1 MPSPDTAMPPLVL
14 PRRRPWARLL
24 LRPLAL
30 AALVAACS
38 GGDAPV
44 APADSA
50 GAGSGGPSAATTG
63 TLVLIIDGV
72 PPGARGDVV
81 VTGPNGFSRTAQEGG
96 SWPGLALGTYTITTR
111 PIRTAA
117 GLFGRAGAPQQL
129 QLTGAGGTATVA
141 YAPVPATLEVTVN
154 GLPASV
160 AVPLVVSRPTG
171 ADTTL
176 GTARTL
182 AGPAGRWR
190 VTAATLVEASTRFAP
205 APSLIDTTLR
215 YGDTARV
222 TMRFVPVTGAL
233 AVSIGGLPAGMAGQV
248 EVRGPDGFNESLTVT
263 RTLTLLTPGRYRVVT
278 RPLAV
283 DGIAYRGAVDSTEV
297 LVEPSIT
304 ATPAPVLYAAQVG
317 SLRLETTGLVAGTTV
332 PVTVSGNGISR
343 SLTAPGRVDSLPV
356 GSYTLT
362 VAPTTVSGYRYAPL
376 STTVGASVTPG
387 QTTGVTLAYE
397 VLPTILDVFIEGLDA
412 STSANV
418 TLIAPS
424 GERFTPVRSQ
434 RFLQAVPGTW
444 TLRADTVTSLTA
456 RHAATPDTGRLQLAP
471 GDTGR
476 FAVQY
481 TLATGMLAVAVTG
494 TPSESPSPVTVT
506 GPEGYRRVISGTT
519 TLTHLRPG
527 TYTVEAT
534 TFVVEGLTY
543 TPATPLQQVLVAP
556 SAVAAGVSVF
566 YSAPIGEVVLSAS
579 GLPPGATPSFT
590 LTGPVSRSVQG
601 AGRVSGLPT
610 GAYTITAT
618 PVMVEDLRYE
628 PSPATVTATVT
639 NGGAVPV
646 AFSYVARS
654 DAPNLKIQNVMVVQ
668 AVQTAA
674 GDVPL
679 VAGRHALVRVF
690 VTANTDGNNYLPRV
704 TVLLSNASGTV
715 LLNQQV
721 QWHTA
726 GVPTFVDGTR
736 YDATMNVV
744 VDSALIKPGVRL
756 LVELDPRNLTND
768 ARSDD
773 NVWPRGGTPL
783 PLPVA
788 VAPPFEV
795 RFVPVTVGA
804 LTGNVSSSNLEQY
817 LALTRQLLPINEVQ
831 TDVAPP
837 FTTSVTALDATG
849 VGPWSQVLSELN
861 AARTANGAPANQYY
875 YGVIKVGYN
884 AGIAGVGYVPGRTAL
899 GWDDGGSAAGVA
911 AHEWGHNF
919 GRNHAPCG
927 TSGDA
932 QYPYSGGI
940 IGHLGWVPRTGT
952 IVPQTATD
960 IMGYCDNTW
969 VSDYTWNAVL
979 AYRQST
985 SAPLRAG
992 VAADGLLVWGRV
1004 RNGQVVLEPAF
1015 RVRAPLTPAPV
1026 SGTHRLELLT
1036 ETGTALGTYRLQAQT
1051 VDHGA
1056 PGEQHFAAIVP
1067 YSAAT
1072 EQALATIRVSDVRTP
1087 LRSAQ
1092 RTAPTGAAIPMAD
1105 DPSTAA
1111 TAVARGVQPR
1121 WTASRVAMAMVRDA
1135 GTGEV
1140 LGFVRDAGRTV
1151 ATGGRRVEV
1160 VFSDGVRSTVKR
1172 PE

>member
-1 MPSPDTAMPPLVL
+1 
-14 PRRRPWARLL
+14 
-24 LRPLAL
+24 
-30 AALVAACS
+30 
-38 GGDAPV
+38 V
-44 APADSA
+44 APTDSA
-50 GAGSGGPSAATTG
+50 GAGSGGTAAATTG

-81 VTGPNGFSRTAQEGG
+81 VTGPNGFSRAAQEGG
-96 SWPGLALGTYTITTR
+96 SWPGLAVGTYTVTTR
-111 PIRTAA
+111 PIRTSA
-117 GLFGRAGAPQQL
+117 GLFGQAGAPQQL
-129 QLTGAGGTATVA
+129 QLTGAGATATVA
-141 YAPVPATLEVTVN
+141 YTPVPATMEVTVN

-190 VTAATLVEASTRFAP
+190 VTAAALVEAGTRFAP
-205 APSLIDTTLR
+205 APSIIDTTLR

-222 TMRFVPVTGAL
+222 AMRFVPVTGAL

-248 EVRGPDGFNESLTVT
+248 EVRGPDGFNEALSAT
-263 RTLTLLTPGRYRVVT
+263 RTLTLLVPGRYRVVT

-356 GSYTLT
+356 GTYTLA

-376 STTVGASVTPG
+376 STTVSAAVTPG
-387 QTTGVTLAYE
+387 QATGVTLAYE
-397 VLPTILDVFIEGLDA
+397 VLPTILDITIDGLEA
-412 STSANV
+412 NASANV
-418 TLIAPS
+418 TLTAPN

-434 RFLQAVPGTW
+434 RFLQAIPGTW
-444 TLRADTVTSLTA
+444 RLRGDTVTSLTA
-456 RHAATPDTGRLQLAP
+456 RHAATPDTASLQLAP

-476 FAVQY
+476 FAVRYAQV
-481 TLATGMLAVAVTG
+481 TGMLAVAVTG
-494 TPSESPSPVTVT
+494 LPSGAAGTVTIT
-506 GPEGYRRVISGTT
+506 GPEGYRRSLSGTT

-527 TYTVEAT
+527 NYSIAAT
-534 TFVVEGLTY
+534 SFLQEGITY
-543 TPATPLQQVLVAP
+543 TPTTPAQQVTVVASP
-556 SAVAAGVSVF
+556 VAAGVSVF
-566 YSAPIGEVVLSAS
+566 YTAPIGAVSITAS
-579 GLPPGATPSFT
+579 GLPPGATPNFT
-590 LTGPVSRSVQG
+590 LTGPVTRTLQG
-601 AGRVSGLPT
+601 TGTVTGLPT
-610 GAYTITAT
+610 GAYSVSANAVNVEDIRYEAT
-618 PVMVEDLRYE
+618 P
-628 PSPATVTATVT
+628 TVLTLTVT
-639 NGGAVPV
+639 NGAASPAHFTYAG
-646 AFSYVARS
+646 RS
-654 DAPNLKIQNVMVVQ
+654 DVPNLKIQNVMVVQ

-674 GDVPL
+674 NDVPL

-704 TVLLSNASGTV
+704 TVRLFNNSGTV
-715 LLNQQV
+715 MLNQEV
-721 QWHTA
+721 RWVTA
-726 GVPTFVDGTR
+726 GVPTFVDGRR
-736 YDATMNVV
+736 YDATLNAV
-744 VDSALIKPGVRL
+744 VDSALIKPGARL
-756 LVELDPRNLTND
+756 QVSLDPNNLVDDGNP
-768 ARSDD
+768 DD
-773 NVWPRGGTPL
+773 NVWPRGGTPQQL
-783 PLPVA
+783 A
-788 VAPPFEV
+788 VTDPPPFQV

-817 LALTRQLLPINEVQ
+817 LSLTRQLLPIAAVQ
-831 TDVAPP
+831 TDVASP
-837 FTTSVTALDATG
+837 FTTSVTALDASSTSG
-849 VGPWSQVLSELN
+849 WSQVLSELN
-861 AARTANGAPANQYY
+861 AARTANAAPANQHY

-899 GWDDGGSAAGVA
+899 GWDDGGSAAEVA

-919 GRNHAPCG
+919 GRHHAPCG

-940 IGHLGWVPRTGT
+940 IGHLGWVPVTGT
-952 IVPQTATD
+952 IVSNTATD
-960 IMGYCDNTW
+960 IMGYCDNPW

-979 AYRQST
+979 TYRQST
-985 SAPLRAG
+985 NAPLRAG

-1004 RNGQVVLEPAF
+1004 HNGQVVLEPAF

-1026 SGTHRLELLT
+1026 TGTHRLELLT
-1036 ETGTALGTYRLQAQT
+1036 ETGAALGTYRLQAQA

-1056 PGEQHFAAIVP
+1056 PGDQHFAAIIP
-1067 YSAAT
+1067 YTAAT

-1092 RTAPTGAAIPMAD
+1092 RTAPKGTAIPLAD
-1105 DPSTAA
+1105 DSATSAA
-1111 TAVARGVQPR
+1111 AVARGVQPR
-1121 WTASRVAMAMVRDA
+1121 WLGSTVAMAMVRDA

-1140 LGFVRDAGRTV
+1140 LGFVREPGRTV
-1151 ATGGRRVEV
+1151 ATGGRRVVV
-1160 VFSDGVRSTVKR
+1160 VFSDGVRSAVKR

>member
-1 MPSPDTAMPPLVL
+1 
-14 PRRRPWARLL
+14 
-24 LRPLAL
+24 
-30 AALVAACS
+30 
-38 GGDAPV
+38 V
-44 APADSA
+44 APTDSA
-50 GAGSGGPSAATTG
+50 GAGSGGTAAATTG

-96 SWPGLALGTYTITTR
+96 SWPGLAVGTYTVTTR
-111 PIRTAA
+111 PIRTSA
-117 GLFGRAGAPQQL
+117 GLFGQAGAPQQL
-129 QLTGAGGTATVA
+129 QLTGAGATATVA
-141 YAPVPATLEVTVN
+141 YTPVPATLEVTVN

-190 VTAATLVEASTRFAP
+190 VTAAALVEAGTRFAP

-222 TMRFVPVTGAL
+222 AMRFVPVTGAL

-248 EVRGPDGFNESLTVT
+248 EVRGPDGFNEALSVT
-263 RTLTLLTPGRYRVVT
+263 RTLTLLVPGRYRVVT

-332 PVTVSGNGISR
+332 PVTVSGNGLTR

-356 GSYTLT
+356 GTYTLA
-362 VAPTTVSGYRYAPL
+362 VAPTEVSGYRYAPL
-376 STTVGASVTPG
+376 SNTVSATVTPG
-387 QTTGVTLAYE
+387 QATGVTLAYE
-397 VLPTILDVFIEGLDA
+397 VLPTILDVTIEGLA
-412 STSANV
+412 SNTAANV
-418 TLIAPS
+418 TLTAPN

-434 RFLQAVPGTW
+434 RFLQAIPGTW
-444 TLRADTVTSLTA
+444 RLRGDTVTSLTA
-456 RHAATPDTGRLQLAP
+456 RHAATPDTASLQLAP

-476 FAVQY
+476 FAVRYAQV
-481 TLATGMLAVAVTG
+481 TGMLAVAVTG
-494 TPSESPSPVTVT
+494 TPAEAPSPVTVS
-506 GPEGYRRVISGTT
+506 GPGGYRRVISGTT

-527 TYTVEAT
+527 TYTIEAAS
-534 TFVVEGLTY
+534 FVVEGMTY
-543 TPATPLQQVLVAP
+543 TPTAPQQQVQVSP
-556 SAVAAGVSVF
+556 SPVAAGVSVF
-566 YSAPIGEVVLSAS
+566 YSAPVGEVILSTS
-579 GLPPGATPSFT
+579 GLPPGTTPSFT
-590 LTGPVSRSVQG
+590 LTGPVTRSVQG
-601 AGRVSGLPT
+601 AIRVTGLPT
-610 GAYTITAT
+610 GSYAVTAG
-618 PVMVEDLRYE
+618 PVIVEDLRYE
-628 PSPATVTATVT
+628 PTPAVTTVTVT

-646 AFSYVARS
+646 PFAYAARS
-654 DAPNLKIQNVMVVQ
+654 DVPNLKIQNVMVVQ

-679 VAGRHALVRVF
+679 VAGRQALVRVF
-690 VTANTDGNNYLPRV
+690 ITSNTDGNNYLPKV
-704 TVLLSNASGTV
+704 TVRLFNNSGTQIV
-715 LLNQQV
+715 GNELT
-721 QWHTA
+721 WFTA
-726 GVPTFVDGTR
+726 GVPTFVDGRR
-736 YDATMNVV
+736 YDATLNAL
-744 VDSALIKPGVRL
+744 VDSAFIKPGVRL
-756 LVELDPRNLTND
+756 LVELNPNNLTND
-768 ARSDD
+768 G
-773 NVWPRGGTPL
+773 N
-783 PLPVA
+783 
-788 VAPPFEV
+788 PFQV

-817 LALTRQLLPINEVQ
+817 LSLTRQLLPIAAVQ

-837 FTTSVTALDATG
+837 FTTSITSLEASSTSG
-849 VGPWSQVLSELN
+849 WSQVLSELN
-861 AARTANGAPANQYY
+861 AARTANAAPANQHY

-884 AGIAGVGYVPGRTAL
+884 AGIAGVAYVPGRTAL
-899 GWDDGGSAAGVA
+899 GWDDGGSAAEVA

-919 GRNHAPCG
+919 GRHHAPCG

-940 IGHLGWVPRTGT
+940 IGHLGWVPGTGT
-952 IVPQTATD
+952 IVSNTATD
-960 IMGYCDNTW
+960 IMGYCDNPW
-969 VSDYTWNAVL
+969 VSDYTWNGVL

-985 SAPLRAG
+985 NAPLRAG

-1004 RNGQVVLEPAF
+1004 HNGQVVLEPAF

-1026 SGTHRLELLT
+1026 TGSHRLELLT
-1036 ETGTALGTYRLQAQT
+1036 ETGAALGTYRLQAQA

-1056 PGEQHFAAIVP
+1056 PGDQHFAAIIP
-1067 YSAAT
+1067 YTAAT

-1092 RTAPTGAAIPMAD
+1092 RTAPKGTAIPMAD
-1105 DPSTAA
+1105 DSATSAA
-1111 TAVARGVQPR
+1111 AVARGVQPR
-1121 WTASRVAMAMVRDA
+1121 WLGSTVAMAMVRDA
-1135 GTGEV
+1135 ATGEV
-1140 LGFVRDAGRTV
+1140 LGFVREPGRTV
-1151 ATGGRRVEV
+1151 ATGGRRVVV